1 MKGKDSQGIGRLKF
15 GEGRP
20 LMLKIIYPNCCG
32 IDVHKTFVVA
42 VVAITDK
49 QGITTYHRKRF
60 STFTNGLVQLRDWLE
75 YYSCFDVCMES
86 TGKYWIPVFNILE
99 KSCKICLAHPK
110 YVKAI
115 RGKKTDK
122 KDAQWIADLFK
133 HDLVASSFIPPLKI
147 RQLRDLFR
155 YRMKLTQLQVSEKN
169 RYQNCLTWSNLQIAS
184 VVSDVFGK
192 SAQAI
197 IQSILDNPEDKPNI
211 EQLVHKRM
219 KNKVQ
224 DLEIAIEGD
233 VTPEQAE
240 KIRIIKEHYDALAVC
255 KEDLETM
262 IRKLGQEYQEQ
273 VKLIQTVPGF
283 KEELSA
289 LRILSEIGADMTVF
303 STAGKLCSWG
313 GLVPANNE
321 SAGKKFSTR
330 ISKGGHYLKPFLVQ
344 IANAVV
350 KSEKHPELRNKYLKL
365 KKRRGH
371 RKAIIAICRRLLVAI
386 YHVLLKQES
395 YNPRLQGL
403 TEIRNPDKTMSVQDA
418 VRFAQQHGFNVL

>member
-1 MKGKDSQGIGRLKF
+1 
-15 GEGRP
+15 
-20 LMLKIIYPNCCG
+20 MLKIIYPNCCG
-32 IDVHKTFVVA
+32 IDVHKTFIVA

-49 QGITTYHRKRF
+49 QGITSYHRKRF
-60 STFTNGLVQLRDWLE
+60 STFTNGLTQLRDWLE

-99 KSCKICLAHPK
+99 NTCNICLAHPK

-155 YRMKLTQLQVSEKN
+155 YHTKLTQLQVSEKN
-169 RYQNCLTWSNLQIAS
+169 RYQNCLTWSNIQIAS

-197 IQSILDNPEDKPNI
+197 IKSILDNPEDKPNI

-219 KNKVQ
+219 KDKLQ
-224 DLEIAIEGD
+224 DLEASIEGD
-233 VTPEQAE
+233 LTPEQAE
-240 KIRIIKEHYDALAVC
+240 KIRIIKAHYDALAIC
-255 KEDLETM
+255 KEDLEQM
-262 IRKLGQEYQEQ
+262 IHELGKEYQEQ
-273 VKLIQTVPGF
+273 VKFIQTVPGF
-283 KEELSA
+283 KKELSA
-289 LRILSEIGADMTVF
+289 LRIISEIGADMTVF
-303 STAGKLCSWG
+303 ESAGMLCSWA
-313 GLVPANNE
+313 GLVPVNNE
-321 SAGKKFSTR
+321 SAGKKYSTR
-330 ISKGGHYLKPFLVQ
+330 ISKGGRYLKPFLVQ
-344 IANAVV
+344 TANAVV

-371 RKAIIAICRRLLVAI
+371 GKAIIAICRKLLVAI
-386 YHVLLKQES
+386 YQVLLKQEN
-395 YNPRLQGL
+395 YNPTLQGI
-403 TEIRNPDKTMSVQDA
+403 TEVRNPNKTMSIKDA
-418 VRFAQQHGFNVL
+418 IRFAQQHGFNVA

>member
-1 MKGKDSQGIGRLKF
+1 MKGKSSQGIGRLKF
-15 GEGRP
+15 DKGRP

-42 VVAITDK
+42 VIAITDK
-49 QGITTYHRKRF
+49 QGLTSYHRKRF

-122 KDAQWIADLFK
+122 KDAQWIAYLFK

-155 YRMKLTQLQVSEKN
+155 YLMKLTQLQVSEKN

-224 DLEIAIEGD
+224 DLEISIEGD

-240 KIRIIKEHYDALAVC
+240 KTESSRN
-255 KEDLETM
+255 TM
-262 IRKLGQEYQEQ
+262 MLLPS
-273 VKLIQTVPGF
+273 VKKI
-283 KEELSA
+283 
-289 LRILSEIGADMTVF
+289 
-303 STAGKLCSWG
+303 
-313 GLVPANNE
+313 
-321 SAGKKFSTR
+321 
-330 ISKGGHYLKPFLVQ
+330 
-344 IANAVV
+344 
-350 KSEKHPELRNKYLKL
+350 
-365 KKRRGH
+365 
-371 RKAIIAICRRLLVAI
+371 
-386 YHVLLKQES
+386 
-395 YNPRLQGL
+395 
-403 TEIRNPDKTMSVQDA
+403 
-418 VRFAQQHGFNVL
+418 

>member
-1 MKGKDSQGIGRLKF
+1 
-15 GEGRP
+15 
-20 LMLKIIYPNCCG
+20 MLKIIYPNCCG
-32 IDVHKTFVVA
+32 IDVHKTFIVA

-49 QGITTYHRKRF
+49 QGITSYHRKRF
-60 STFTNGLVQLRDWLE
+60 STFTNGLTQLRDWLE

-99 KSCKICLAHPK
+99 TTCNICLAHPK

-169 RYQNCLTWSNLQIAS
+169 RYQNCLTWSNIQIAS

-197 IQSILDNPEDKPNI
+197 IKSILDNPEDKPNI

-219 KNKVQ
+219 KDKIQ
-224 DLEIAIEGD
+224 DLEIAVEGD
-233 VTPEQAE
+233 LTPQQAE
-240 KIRIIKEHYDALAVC
+240 KIRVIKAHYDALTIC
-255 KEDLETM
+255 KEDLEQM
-262 IRKLGQEYQEQ
+262 ILELGQEYQEQ

-283 KEELSA
+283 NEELSA
-289 LRILSEIGADMTVF
+289 LRVISEIGADMSVF
-303 STAGKLCSWG
+303 ESAGKLCSWA

-321 SAGKKFSTR
+321 SAGKKYSTR
-330 ISKGGHYLKPFLVQ
+330 ISKGGRYLKPFLVQ

-386 YHVLLKQES
+386 HQVLLKQEH
-395 YNPRLQGL
+395 YNPTLQGL
-403 TEIRNPDKTMSVQDA
+403 TEVRNPNKTMSIKDA
-418 VRFAQQHGFNVL
+418 IRFAQQHGFNVA

>member
-1 MKGKDSQGIGRLKF
+1 
-15 GEGRP
+15 
-20 LMLKIIYPNCCG
+20 MLKIIYPNCCG

-49 QGITTYHRKRF
+49 QGITIYHRKRF

-110 YVKAI
+110 YVKVI

-303 STAGKLCSWG
+303 GTAGKLCSWG

-418 VRFAQQHGFNVL
+418 VLFAQQHGFNIL

>member
-1 MKGKDSQGIGRLKF
+1 
-15 GEGRP
+15 
-20 LMLKIIYPNCCG
+20 MLKIIYPNCCG

-42 VVAITDK
+42 VIAVTNN
-49 QGITTYHRKRF
+49 QGITEYHRKRF
-60 STFTNGLVQLRDWLE
+60 STFTNGLIQLCDWLE

-99 KSCKICLAHPK
+99 ESCTICLAHPK

-169 RYQNCLTWSNLQIAS
+169 RYQNCLNWSNLQIAS

-197 IQSILDNPEDKPNI
+197 IKSILDNPEEKPNI
-211 EQLVHKRM
+211 EQLIHKRM
-219 KNKVQ
+219 KSKVQ
-224 DLEIAIEGD
+224 DLQIASDCEL
-233 VTPEQAE
+233 TPQQAE
-240 KIRIIKEHYDALAVC
+240 KIRVIKAHYDALAIC
-255 KEDLETM
+255 KDDLEQM
-262 IRKLGQEYQEQ
+262 IRELGAEYSQEVE
-273 VKLIQTVPGF
+273 LIQTVPGF

-289 LRILSEIGADMTVF
+289 LRVISEIGADMTTF
-303 STAGKLCSWG
+303 DSAGKLCSWA

-321 SAGKKFSTR
+321 SAGKKYSTR
-330 ISKGGHYLKPFLVQ
+330 ISKGGQYLKPFLVQ

-350 KSEKHPELRNKYLKL
+350 RSEKHPEFRNKYLKL
-365 KKRRGH
+365 KKQRGH

-386 YHVLLKQES
+386 YQVLLKQQN
-395 YNPRLQGL
+395 YNPVLQGL
-403 TEIRNPDKTMSVQDA
+403 TEIRNPDKTMSLQDA
-418 VRFAQQHGFNVL
+418 VRFAQQHGFTVS

>member
-1 MKGKDSQGIGRLKF
+1 S
-15 GEGRP
+15 
-20 LMLKIIYPNCCG
+20 
-32 IDVHKTFVVA
+32 
-42 VVAITDK
+42 
-49 QGITTYHRKRF
+49 
-60 STFTNGLVQLRDWLE
+60 
-75 YYSCFDVCMES
+75 MES

-99 KSCKICLAHPK
+99 EHANICLAHPK

-122 KDAQWIADLFK
+122 KDIQWIADLFK

-184 VVSDVFGK
+184 VLSDVFGK

-197 IQSILDNPEDKPNI
+197 IKSILDKPEEKPDI
-211 EQLVHKRM
+211 EQLIHKRM

-224 DLEIAIEGD
+224 NLEIAMDGIL
-233 VTPEQAE
+233 TPEQVE
-240 KIRIIKEHYDALAVC
+240 KIRVIKAHYDALTIC
-255 KEDLETM
+255 KEDLEQM
-262 IRKLGQEYQEQ
+262 IRDLGQEYQKQ

-289 LRILSEIGADMTVF
+289 LRVISEIGADMNVF
-303 STAGKLCSWG
+303 DTAGKLCSWA

-321 SAGKKFSTR
+321 SAGKKYSTR
-330 ISKGGHYLKPFLVQ
+330 ISKGGRYLKPFLVQ

-350 KSEKHPELRNKYLKL
+350 KSEKHPEFRNKYLKL

-371 RKAIIAICRRLLVAI
+371 RKAIIAICRKLLVAI
-386 YHVLLKQES
+386 YQVLFKKEN
-395 YNPRLQGL
+395 YNPTLQGL
-403 TEIRNPDKTMSVQDA
+403 TEMRNPDKTMSVQNA
-418 VRFAQQHGFNVL
+418 IRFAQQHGFTVA

>member
-1 MKGKDSQGIGRLKF
+1 
-15 GEGRP
+15 
-20 LMLKIIYPNCCG
+20 MLKIVYPNCCG
-32 IDVHKTFVVA
+32 IDVHKTFIVA
-42 VVAITDK
+42 VIAITDN
-49 QGITTYHRKRF
+49 QGITSYHRKRF

-99 KSCKICLAHPK
+99 EHANICLAHPK

-197 IQSILDNPEDKPNI
+197 ITSILDNPEEKPNI

-219 KNKVQ
+219 RNKVL
-224 DLEIAIEGD
+224 DLELATNGEI
-233 VTPEQAE
+233 TPEQAE
-240 KIRIIKEHYDALAVC
+240 KIRIIKAHYDALAIC
-255 KEDLETM
+255 KEDLEQM
-262 IRKLGQEYQEQ
+262 ICELGQQYQEQ

-289 LRILSEIGADMTVF
+289 LRVISEIGADMTIF
-303 STAGKLCSWG
+303 DTAGKLCSWA
-313 GLVPANNE
+313 GLVPA
-321 SAGKKFSTR
+321 KYSTR
-330 ISKGGHYLKPFLVQ
+330 ISKGGRYLKPFLVQ

-350 KSEKHPELRNKYLKL
+350 RSENHPEFRNKYLKL
-365 KKRRGH
+365 KKRCGH
-371 RKAIIAICRRLLVAI
+371 RKAIIAICRKLLVAI
-386 YHVLLKQES
+386 YQVLLKREA
-395 YNPRLQGL
+395 YNPALQGL
-403 TEIRNPDKTMSVQDA
+403 TEVRNPNKTMSVQDA
-418 VRFAQQHGFNVL
+418 IQYARQHGFTVA

>member
-1 MKGKDSQGIGRLKF
+1 MKGKNSQGIGRLKF

-49 QGITTYHRKRF
+49 QGITIYHRKRF

-303 STAGKLCSWG
+303 GTAGKLCSWG

-418 VRFAQQHGFNVL
+418 VLFAQQHGFNVL

>member
-1 MKGKDSQGIGRLKF
+1 MKGKNSQGIGRLKF
-15 GEGRP
+15 GEGRT

-42 VVAITDK
+42 VIAITEK
-49 QGITTYHRKRF
+49 QGLTTYHRKRF

-99 KSCKICLAHPK
+99 KSCKICLAHTK

-133 HDLVASSFIPPLKI
+133 HDLIASSFIPPLKI

-219 KNKVQ
+219 KDKVQ
-224 DLEIAIEGD
+224 DLKIAIEGD

-289 LRILSEIGADMTVF
+289 LRILSEIGTDMTVF
-303 STAGKLCSWG
+303 GTAGKLCSWG

-386 YHVLLKQES
+386 YNVLLKQES
-395 YNPRLQGL
+395 YNLKLQGP
-403 TEIRNPDKTMSVQDA
+403 TEIRNPDKTMSLQDA
-418 VRFAQQHGFNVL
+418 IRFAQQHGFNVL